1 MHPVIYDFGAI
12 TISSFGVM
20 MVIAFLLGN
29 YLLRKDVVAEGY
41 EPIVAEDITFRAAI
55 GGILGAKIYYLI
67 ETIPTGQAADN
78 ISGLIEIIAGIF
90 TLSGGRIA
98 DGIQNFGAGLV
109 FLGGFMGGMAA
120 VSWYVYRNRL
130 NWLKVADWVAPFLIL
145 GHGIGRIG
153 CFLVGD
159 DYGIPTHLPWGV
171 SFVNGLPP
179 TTYQSF
185 QFNYPWISLDGFEPG
200 LLTVYPTQLM
210 ETVLAVFIFGY
221 LWSRREKIGFE
232 GQLFFTYLVFAGL
245 ERFFIEFI
253 RTNIKY
259 ISVLTG
265 SQIISIFM
273 ILIGV
278 YFLRFNQQVNVPKP
292 SD

>member
-109 FLGGFMGGMAA
+109 FLGGLMGGMAA
-120 VSWYVYRNRL
+120 VSWYVYRNKL
-130 NWLKVADWVAPFLIL
+130 NWLKVADWVAPVLIL

-159 DYGIPTHLPWGV
+159 DYGIPSNLPWACA
-171 SFVNGLPP
+171 FPQGLPP
-179 TTYQSF
+179 TD
-185 QFNYPWISLDGFEPG
+185 I
-200 LLTVYPTQLM
+200 TVHPTQLYEM
-210 ETVLAVFIFGY
+210 TAYFTIFFYLRYTKRNQHFIGELMFKY
-221 LWSRREKIGFE
+221 LLLGGF
-232 GQLFFTYLVFAGL
+232 A
-245 ERFFIEFI
+245 RFMIEI
-253 RTNIKY
+253 LRTNTKYFFGLSGAQY
-259 ISVLTG
+259 IS
-265 SQIISIFM
+265 IIM
-273 ILIGV
+273 MLIGV
-278 YFLRFNQQVNVPKP
+278 YQIMKRRHLNASQNII
-292 SD
+292 